1 MAEKTGNEPGS
12 WMMPLGI
19 EAMMEMQRPT
29 LSAMAEVNTRLY
41 ESIAAAN

>member
-1 MAEKTGNEPGS
+1 MAERSDSEARN
-12 WMMPLGI
+12 WMVPFGI